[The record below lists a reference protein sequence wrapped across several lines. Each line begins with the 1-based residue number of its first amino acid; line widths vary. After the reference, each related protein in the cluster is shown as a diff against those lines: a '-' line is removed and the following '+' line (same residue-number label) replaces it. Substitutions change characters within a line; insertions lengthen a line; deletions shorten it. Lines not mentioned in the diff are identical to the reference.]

1 MARRPIRKE
10 RLAEKQ
16 MTRDEEL
23 LARGWTR
30 QFNAEEPR
38 LSEAVEMYEQIGL
51 EVGLEPVAIDP
62 DSETCQMCFEQ
73 DCDRY
78 KTIWT
83 RPGGESRLDDD
94 LF

>member
-1 MARRPIRKE
+1 M
-10 RLAEKQ
+10 AEKE
-16 MTRDEEL
+16 MTREEEL
-23 LARGWTR
+23 AAQGWTR
-30 QFNAEEPR
+30 MFTMDEPR
-38 LSEAVEMYEQIGL
+38 LSEAVEMYEQMGM
-51 EVGLEPVAIDP
+51 EVLLEPVVIDP

-83 RPGGESRLDDD
+83 RSKGESLLDDD

>member
-1 MARRPIRKE
+1 MMAE
-10 RLAEKQ
+10 EK
-16 MTRDEEL
+16 MTSDEEL

-30 QFNAEEPR
+30 QFNTDEPR
-38 LSEAVEMYEQIGL
+38 LSEAVEIYEEMGL
-51 EVGLEPVAIDP
+51 EVRLEPVLIDP
-62 DSETCQMCFEQ
+62 DSETCQLCFEQ

-83 RPGGESRLDDD
+83 RPLGESRLDDD

>member
-16 MTRDEEL
+16 MTQEKEL

-51 EVGLEPVAIDP
+51 EVRLEPVVIDP
-62 DSETCQMCFEQ
+62 DSEACQMCFEQ

-83 RPGGESRLDDD
+83 RPRGESRLHDD

>member
-1 MARRPIRKE
+1 M
-10 RLAEKQ
+10 AEKKI
-16 MTRDEEL
+16 TREEEL

-30 QFNAEEPR
+30 QFNTDEPR
-38 LSEAVEMYEQIGL
+38 LSEAVGMYQEMGL
-51 EVGLEPVAIDP
+51 EVRLEPVVIDP
-62 DSETCQMCFEQ
+62 ESEVCQMCFEQ

-83 RPGGESRLDDD
+83 RPKGESRLDED

>member
-1 MARRPIRKE
+1 MGEKKITKE
-10 RLAEKQ
+10 
-16 MTRDEEL
+16 EEL

-30 QFNAEEPR
+30 QFNTDEPR
-38 LSEAVEMYEQIGL
+38 LSEAVEMYQEMGL
-51 EVGLEPVAIDP
+51 EVRLEPVVIDP
-62 DSETCQMCFEQ
+62 ESEVCQMCFEQ

-83 RPGGESRLDDD
+83 RPKGQSRLDED